1 MNDERSSLA
10 DRAREFRRTFDRSF
24 AGAIRDDAVAVED
37 LLTFHLPSGSHALR
51 LAETGGL
58 FAGRSVTRLPGSDAD
73 LLGISGFRGTL
84 VPVYDLHAL
93 LGAPPVE
100 RPHWLVTAK
109 AAPLAFA
116 FEAFEGHL
124 RVPADSIVARRT
136 DDGAGPYVRRFVAE
150 SRTFRP
156 LVDLQAL
163 ADAIVGRT
171 TANMQTGSTN
181 R

>member
-1 MNDERSSLA
+1 MNEEPSSLA

-24 AGAIRDDAVAVED
+24 AEAIRHDAVVVED
-37 LLTFHLPSGSHALR
+37 LLTFRLPSGSHALR
-51 LAETGGL
+51 LAEAGGL
-58 FAGRSVTRLPGSDAD
+58 FAGRAVTNLPGSDAD

-100 RPHWLVTAK
+100 RPRWLITAK

-116 FEAFEGHL
+116 FETFEGHL
-124 RVPADSIVARRT
+124 RVPANGIVARRA

-150 SRTFRP
+150 RQTFRP

-163 ADAIVGRT
+163 AEAIVGRT

-181 R
+181 Q